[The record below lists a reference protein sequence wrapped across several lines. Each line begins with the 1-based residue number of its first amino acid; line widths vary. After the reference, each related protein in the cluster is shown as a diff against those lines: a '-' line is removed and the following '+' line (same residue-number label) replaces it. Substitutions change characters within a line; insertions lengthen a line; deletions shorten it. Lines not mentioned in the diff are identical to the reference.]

1 MAGSA
6 GKRLTISCL
15 QWYRV
20 LCAAKDGE
28 LALQGQAGAEMIE
41 LLQVVKGERPSYN
54 VGQMSLLEKINET
67 ADLRRLPL
75 EQLETVSDE
84 IRKYILET
92 MSRIG
97 GHTGASLGAIELA
110 VALHYAFD
118 TPRDRLVW
126 DVGHQAYAHKILTGR
141 RELLPTIKQ
150 YGGISGFLRRDE
162 SEYDTFGA
170 GHASTSLSA
179 ALGMAIA
186 RDRKGEDH
194 HVVALIGDASLAGG
208 MAMEAINQAGHLKTR
223 LIVVLNDNEMSI
235 APAVGALTGYLNR
248 IRGAQGYHRF
258 KDEVEETLLAIP
270 SLGERL
276 HHAAKAM
283 KDAIAAAVL
292 PGALVSELGFKYIGY
307 VDGHNPRALVAALR
321 EAKQV
326 KDGPVIVHAL
336 TTKGKGYPQ
345 AEKDYYRWHAT
356 GPFDLKTG
364 KAVKSAAKAPTY
376 TSVFGKTLCELMEKD
391 PKIVALTAAMPDGTG
406 VCDALERFPDRSFDV
421 GIAEQHCVTFAAGMS
436 CEGLKPVCA
445 IYSTF
450 LQRAFDQLVHDVC
463 IQNLNVKFCLDRG
476 GIAGGDGP
484 THHGLLDIAYLRGV
498 PNIIVMAPKDEGE
511 MRDMMLTLVEHE
523 GPAAMR
529 YPRGNG
535 VGASIDREPE
545 LLEIGKGE
553 ILRDGGEIAIVAYG
567 SMVHPSLQAAE
578 NLSREGIETTV
589 VNARF
594 VKPLDAQLLLALA
607 RTKRLIVTVE
617 EAYLAGGFGS
627 AVLELLE
634 ENGLQDK
641 VRVVRM
647 GIPDRLVT
655 HGDPKL
661 LLAKYGLDTDGIF
674 TRVRESI
681 EVLDDRR
688 AKPQKVGS

>member
-1 MAGSA
+1 MN
-6 GKRLTISCL
+6 
-15 QWYRV
+15 
-20 LCAAKDGE
+20 
-28 LALQGQAGAEMIE
+28 
-41 LLQVVKGERPSYN
+41 LLQN
-54 VGQMSLLEKINET
+54 INSP
-67 ADLRRLPL
+67 ADLR
-75 EQLETVSDE
+75 QLRSDELQTVADE
-84 IRKYILET
+84 IRQYILET
-92 MSRIG
+92 MARIG

-110 VALHYAFD
+110 VALHYAFA
-118 TPRDRLVW
+118 TPTDRLVW

-141 RELLPTIKQ
+141 RDLLPTIKQ

-170 GHASTSLSA
+170 GHASTSISA

-248 IRGAQGYHRF
+248 IRESQGYHRF
-258 KDEVEETLLAIP
+258 KEEVEEKLLSIP
-270 SLGERL
+270 SLGGKL
-276 HHAAKAM
+276 HHAAKTM

-307 VDGHNPRALVAALR
+307 VDGHNPNALVAALR
-321 EAKQV
+321 EAQQV

-336 TTKGKGYPQ
+336 TTKGKGYPT
-345 AEKDYYRWHAT
+345 AESDYYRWHAT
-356 GPFDLKTG
+356 GPFDLATG
-364 KAVKSAAKAPTY
+364 NPIKSAAKAPTY
-376 TSVFGKTLCELMEKD
+376 TGVFGKTLCQLMEKNE
-391 PKIVALTAAMPDGTG
+391 KVVALTAAMPDGTG
-406 VCDALERFPDRSFDV
+406 VCEALEKFPKRAFDV

-436 CEGLKPVCA
+436 CEGLIPVCA

-476 GIAGGDGP
+476 GVAGGDGP
-484 THHGLLDIAYLRGV
+484 THHGLLDIAYLRAV
-498 PNIIVMAPKDEGE
+498 PNIILMAPKDEGE
-511 MRDMMLTLVEHE
+511 MRDMMLTMIDSN

-535 VGASIDREPE
+535 VGADIEREPQH
-545 LLEIGKGE
+545 LEIGKGE
-553 ILRDGGEIAIVAYG
+553 ILRDGGEVAIVAYG
-567 SMVHPSLQAAE
+567 SMVHPSLEAAE
-578 NLSREGIETTV
+578 NLSKAGIETTV

-594 VKPLDAQLLLALA
+594 VKPLDAELLLALA
-607 RTKRLIVTVE
+607 RTKRLMVTVE
-617 EAYLAGGFGS
+617 EAYVSGGFGS

-641 VRVVRM
+641 LRVVRM
-647 GIPDRLVT
+647 GLPDRLVT
-655 HGDPKL
+655 HGDAKL
-661 LLAKYGLDTDGIF
+661 LLAKYGLDADGIY
-674 TRVRESI
+674 TRVKENI
-681 EVLDDRR
+681 EVLEDRR
-688 AKPQKVGS
+688 ARRQKV

>member
-1 MAGSA
+1 M
-6 GKRLTISCL
+6 
-15 QWYRV
+15 Q
-20 LCAAKDGE
+20 
-28 LALQGQAGAEMIE
+28 
-41 LLQVVKGERPSYN
+41 N
-54 VGQMSLLEKINET
+54 QMSLLKNINSA
-67 ADLRRLPL
+67 ADLRRLPVA
-75 EQLETVSDE
+75 QLQTVADE
-84 IRKYILET
+84 IRQYILET

-110 VALHYAFD
+110 VALHYAFA
-118 TPRDRLVW
+118 TPNDRLVW

-141 RELLPTIKQ
+141 RDLLPTIKQ

-208 MAMEAINQAGHLKTR
+208 MAMEAVNQAGHLKTR

-248 IRGAQGYHRF
+248 IRTAQGYHRF

-276 HHAAKAM
+276 HHAAKTV

-321 EAKQV
+321 EAQQV

-336 TTKGKGYPQ
+336 TMKGKGHPQ

-356 GPFDLKTG
+356 GPFDLTTG
-364 KAVKSAAKAPTY
+364 KVVKSSGKAPTY
-376 TSVFGKTLCELMEKD
+376 TAVFGKTLCQLMEKD

-406 VCDALERFPDRSFDV
+406 VCEALERFPERSFDV

-450 LQRAFDQLVHDVC
+450 LQRGFDQLVHDVC

-484 THHGLLDIAYLRGV
+484 THHGLLDIAYLRSV
-498 PNIIVMAPKDEGE
+498 PNIVLMAPKDEGE
-511 MRDMMLTLVEHE
+511 MRDMMFTMLEHD
-523 GPAAMR
+523 GPTAMR

-535 VGASIDREPE
+535 VGAPLDRDPQ
-545 LLEIGKGE
+545 LLEIGKAE
-553 ILRDGGEIAIVAYG
+553 ILRDGGEVAIIAYG
-567 SMVHPSLQAAE
+567 SMVHPSWQAAE
-578 NLSREGIETTV
+578 HLSKDGIESTV

-594 VKPLDAQLLLALA
+594 AKPLDAQLLLALA

-627 AVLELLE
+627 AILEALE

-661 LLAKYGLDTDGIF
+661 LLAKYGLDADGIY
-674 TRVRESI
+674 TRVKESI
-681 EVLDDRR
+681 EVLDERR

>member
-1 MAGSA
+1 
-6 GKRLTISCL
+6 
-15 QWYRV
+15 
-20 LCAAKDGE
+20 
-28 LALQGQAGAEMIE
+28 
-41 LLQVVKGERPSYN
+41 
-54 VGQMSLLEKINET
+54 MSLLETINSP
-67 ADLRRLPL
+67 ADLRRLPP
-75 EQLETVSDE
+75 EQLQTVADE
-84 IRKYILET
+84 IRQYILET

-118 TPRDRLVW
+118 TPHDRLVW

-141 RELLPTIKQ
+141 RDLLPTIKQ

-162 SEYDTFGA
+162 SDYDTFGA

-258 KDEVEETLLAIP
+258 KGEVEETLLAIP

-276 HHAAKAM
+276 HHAAKTV

-307 VDGHNPRALVAALR
+307 IDGHNPHALVAALH
-321 EAKQV
+321 EAKHV

-336 TTKGKGYPQ
+336 TTKGKGHPQ
-345 AEKDYYRWHAT
+345 AEQDYYRWHAT

-364 KAVKSAAKAPTY
+364 KAVKSGAKAPTY
-376 TSVFGKTLCELMEKD
+376 TQVFGNTLCELMEKD
-391 PKIVALTAAMPDGTG
+391 DKIVALTAAMPDGTG
-406 VCDALERFPDRSFDV
+406 VCEALEKFPDRSFDV

-450 LQRAFDQLVHDVC
+450 LQRGFDQLVHDVC

-484 THHGLLDIAYLRGV
+484 THHGLLDIAYLRAV

-511 MRDMMLTLVEHE
+511 MRDMMQTMLDHV

-535 VGASIDREPE
+535 VGVPIDREPS

-553 ILRDGGEIAIVAYG
+553 ILRDGGEVAIIAYG
-567 SMVHPSLQAAE
+567 SMVHPSMQAAE
-578 NLSREGIETTV
+578 NLAKDGIEATV

-594 VKPLDAQLLLALA
+594 VKPLDAPLLLALA

-617 EAYLAGGFGS
+617 EAYLAGGFGA

-634 ENGLQDK
+634 ENGLQDH

-647 GIPDRLVT
+647 GLPDRLVT

-661 LLAKYGLDTDGIF
+661 LLAKYGLDSDGIY
-674 TRVRESI
+674 TRVKENI
-681 EVLDDRR
+681 EVLEDRR
-688 AKPQKVGS
+688 AKVSR

>member
-1 MAGSA
+1 M
-6 GKRLTISCL
+6 
-15 QWYRV
+15 
-20 LCAAKDGE
+20 
-28 LALQGQAGAEMIE
+28 
-41 LLQVVKGERPSYN
+41 N
-54 VGQMSLLEKINET
+54 LLENVNSP
-67 ADLRRLPL
+67 ADLRRLAID
-75 EQLETVSDE
+75 QLPSVAEE
-84 IRKYILET
+84 IRQYILET

-110 VALHYAFD
+110 VAIHYAFD

-141 RELLPTIKQ
+141 REQLPTIKQ

-162 SEYDTFGA
+162 SEFDTFGA

-186 RDRKGEDH
+186 RDKKGEDH
-194 HVVALIGDASLAGG
+194 HVVAVIGDASLAGG
-208 MAMEAINQAGHLKTR
+208 MAMEAINQAGHLKSR

-248 IRGAQGYHRF
+248 IRGAHGYHRF

-270 SLGERL
+270 SVGERL
-276 HHAAKAM
+276 HHAAKTV

-292 PGALVSELGFKYIGY
+292 PGALINELGFKYIGY
-307 VDGHNPRALVAALR
+307 VDGHNPRSLVKALH
-321 EAKQV
+321 EAQQI

-336 TTKGKGYPQ
+336 TTKGKGHPT

-364 KAVKSAAKAPTY
+364 KAIKSAVSAPTY
-376 TSVFGKTLCELMEKD
+376 TTVFGNALTELMEKD
-391 PKIVALTAAMPDGTG
+391 EKIIALTAAMPDGTG
-406 VCDALERFPDRSFDV
+406 ICTALEKFPERSFDV

-436 CEGLKPVCA
+436 CEGLKPICA

-450 LQRAFDQLVHDVC
+450 LQRGYDQLVHDVC
-463 IQNLNVKFCLDRG
+463 IQNLNVKFALDRG
-476 GIAGGDGP
+476 GVAGGDGP
-484 THHGLLDIAYLRGV
+484 THHGLLDISYLRGV
-498 PNIIVMAPKDEGE
+498 PNIVVMAPKDEGE
-511 MRDMMLTLVEHE
+511 MRDMLLTMMEHV

-529 YPRGNG
+529 YPRGSG
-535 VGASIDREPE
+535 VGADITRAPQV
-545 LLEIGKGE
+545 LEIGKGE

-567 SMVHPSLQAAE
+567 SMVHPALQAAE
-578 NLSREGIETTV
+578 NLAKEKIETTV

-594 VKPLDAQLLLALA
+594 VKPLDAQLILALA
-607 RTKRLIVTVE
+607 QTKRLIVTVE

-641 VRVVRM
+641 LRVVRM

-655 HGDPKL
+655 HGDAKL
-661 LLAKYGLDTDGIF
+661 LLAKYGLDADGIF
-674 TRVRESI
+674 TRVKDSI
-681 EVLDDRR
+681 DVLDDRR
-688 AKPQKVGS
+688 TRPQKVGR

>member
-1 MAGSA
+1 M
-6 GKRLTISCL
+6 
-15 QWYRV
+15 
-20 LCAAKDGE
+20 
-28 LALQGQAGAEMIE
+28 
-41 LLQVVKGERPSYN
+41 
-54 VGQMSLLEKINET
+54 GQMSFLEKINET

-75 EQLETVSDE
+75 DQLETVADE
-84 IRKYILET
+84 IRQYILET

-110 VALHYAFD
+110 VALHYAFE

-141 RELLPTIKQ
+141 RDLLPTIKQ

-179 ALGMAIA
+179 ALGMAVA
-186 RDRKGEDH
+186 RDRKGQDH

-276 HHAAKAM
+276 HHAAKTV

-336 TTKGKGYPQ
+336 TTKGKGHPQ

-364 KAVKSAAKAPTY
+364 RAVKAPAKAPTY

-391 PKIVALTAAMPDGTG
+391 SKIVALTAAMPDGTG
-406 VCDALERFPDRSFDV
+406 VCDALERFPDRAFDV

-463 IQNLNVKFCLDRG
+463 IQDLNVKFCLDRG

-498 PNIIVMAPKDEGE
+498 PNIVVMAPKDEGE
-511 MRDMMLTLVEHE
+511 MRDMMLTLIEHK

-535 VGASIDREPE
+535 VGVSIDREPQ

-578 NLSREGIETTV
+578 NLARVGIETTV

-607 RTKRLIVTVE
+607 RTKRLIVTAE

-655 HGDPKL
+655 HGDAKL
-661 LLAKYGLDTDGIF
+661 LLAKYGLDADGIF
-674 TRVRESI
+674 NRVRESV

-688 AKPQKVGS
+688 AKPQRVTS

>member
-1 MAGSA
+1 MD
-6 GKRLTISCL
+6 KL
-15 QWYRV
+15 Q
-20 LCAAKDGE
+20 
-28 LALQGQAGAEMIE
+28 Q
-41 LLQVVKGERPSYN
+41 
-54 VGQMSLLEKINET
+54 
-67 ADLRRLPL
+67 
-75 EQLETVSDE
+75 VSDE
-84 IRKYILET
+84 IRQYILET

-97 GHTGASLGAIELA
+97 GHTGASLGAVELA
-110 VALHYAFD
+110 VALHYAFA
-118 TPRDRLVW
+118 TPNDRLVW

-141 RELLPTIKQ
+141 RDMLPTIKQ
-150 YGGISGFLRRDE
+150 YGGISGFLRREE
-162 SEYDTFGA
+162 SEYDVFGA

-186 RDRKGEDH
+186 RDKKGEDH

-208 MAMEAINQAGHLKTR
+208 MAMEAINQAGHLRSR

-248 IRGAQGYHRF
+248 IRGAHGYHRV

-276 HHAAKAM
+276 HHAAKTV

-292 PGALVSELGFKYIGY
+292 PGALVNELGFKYIGY
-307 VDGHNPRALVAALR
+307 VDGHNPRALVAAFR
-321 EAKQV
+321 EAQQI

-345 AEKDYYRWHAT
+345 AEKDYYKWHAT
-356 GPFDLKTG
+356 GPFDLESGQAIKS
-364 KAVKSAAKAPTY
+364 KAGAPTY
-376 TSVFGKTLCELMEKD
+376 TAVFGNALADLMATDEK
-391 PKIVALTAAMPDGTG
+391 IIALTAAMPDGTG
-406 VCDALERFPDRSFDV
+406 ICTALERFPDRSYDV

-450 LQRAFDQLVHDVC
+450 LQRGFDQVIHDVC

-476 GIAGGDGP
+476 GVAGGDGA
-484 THHGLLDIAYLRGV
+484 THHGLLDIAYLRSV
-498 PNIIVMAPKDEGE
+498 PNLVVMAPKDEGE
-511 MRDMMLTLVEHE
+511 LRDMLFTMLEHV

-535 VGASIDREPE
+535 VGADIARSPE
-545 LLEIGKGE
+545 VLEIGKAE
-553 ILRDGGEIAIVAYG
+553 ILRDGGEVAIVAYG
-567 SMVHPSLQAAE
+567 SMVHPSLEASASLAKE
-578 NLSREGIETTV
+578 NIDVTV

-594 VKPLDAQLLLALA
+594 VKPLDASLLLALA
-607 RTKRLIVTVE
+607 KTKRLIVTVE

-655 HGDPKL
+655 HGDAKL
-661 LLAKYGLDTDGIF
+661 LLAKYGLDADGIY
-674 TRVRESI
+674 TRVKESL
-681 EVLDDRR
+681 EVLDHRR
-688 AKPQKVGS
+688 TKPQKVGS